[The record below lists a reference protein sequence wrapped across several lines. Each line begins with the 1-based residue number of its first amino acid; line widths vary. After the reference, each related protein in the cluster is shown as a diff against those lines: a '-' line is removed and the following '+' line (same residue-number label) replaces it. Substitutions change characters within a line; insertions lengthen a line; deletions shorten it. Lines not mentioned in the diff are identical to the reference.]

1 MSQTS
6 SAFTHRGDISH
17 IIPKASTDI
26 SSGDYVVMPRNV
38 QPISRAVL
46 GAESRISP
54 IATAWAA
61 QWGVGIVDSNFT
73 TNTVG
78 ATKYAT
84 PTATEAVPVIRRGVV
99 RLAINKTGGKQGDLV
114 IYVSGGTGA
123 QLFTMN
129 NMRRDIAIGEI
140 EEDFSGATAN
150 DLQKVRLFEKPL
162 SNPDVYFWLQN
173 RPISGCIFKQHSILS
188 TQGSSQIMGGAT
200 NDQNAVLI
208 KGRHFLIARKT
219 DFTVG
224 AINPGASD
232 IRFFWLAAKVSSTG
246 VAPAFTKETCTGPF
260 TAFASFTN
268 SGVSAGMMIPIT
280 WDSNMIPLGM
290 LIGFSNTEVSIAN
303 NRIIN
308 LGGYGIPAGPNFID
322 ATKWYL

>member
-1 MSQTS
+1 MSQQP
-6 SAFTHRGDISH
+6 SAFAHRGEIATL
-17 IIPKASTDI
+17 IPKASTNL
-26 SSGDYVVMPRNV
+26 SSGDYVVMPRNAD
-38 QPISRAVL
+38 PISRAVL

-54 IATAWAA
+54 AGSAYAS
-61 QWGVGIVDSNFT
+61 QWGVGIVDSDFT

-84 PTATEAVPVIRRGVV
+84 PTSDEALPVIRKGVV
-99 RLAINKTGGKQGDLV
+99 RLAIAQTSGKAGDLV
-114 IYVSGGTGA
+114 SYTSGATGA
-123 QLFTMN
+123 QVFKIN
-129 NMRRDIAIGEI
+129 NFRRDVAVGRIWK
-140 EEDFSGATAN
+140 DFSGASAN
-150 DLQKVRLFEKPL
+150 DLQLVELIEKPI
-162 SNPDVYFWLQN
+162 SERDVYFWLQN

-200 NDQNAVLI
+200 GDENQVLI
-208 KGRHFLIARKT
+208 KGRNFRIARKT
-219 DFTVG
+219 DFTIG

-232 IRFFWLAAKVSSTG
+232 IRFYWLAAKVSTTG

-280 WDSNMIPLGM
+280 WTSNMIPLGM
-290 LIGFSNTEVSIAN
+290 VIGFSNTEVSIVNA
-303 NRIIN
+303 RIVN
-308 LGGYGIPAGPNFID
+308 LGGYGLPPGPNFID